1 MILTSITNTNGGMK
15 MNTNNNEQAQQE
27 ERTVYTDAM
36 LPELSSENIEA
47 SKSHHCK
54 SWVLSK
60 MGRKN
65 IGVFSWFEETG
76 LGLQTVDE
84 NTLRCIA
91 VFEHELALQS
101 LAMMKVSAKS
111 IGVNIETEG
120 FTLLQKYPDRNSN
133 HIDDN
138 QNRKVP
144 TGMEVA

>member
-1 MILTSITNTNGGMK
+1 
-15 MNTNNNEQAQQE
+15 MNTENDEQNENE
-27 ERTVYTDAM
+27 MKKYTDAM
-36 LPELSSENIEA
+36 LPELSSEDIET

-65 IGVFSWFEETG
+65 IGVFSWFGETG
-76 LGLQTVDE
+76 LGLQTVNE

-91 VFEHELALQS
+91 VFEHELALHS

-111 IGVNIETEG
+111 IGVNLETEG
-120 FTLLQKYPDRNSN
+120 FTLLQKYPDRSSN
-133 HIDDN
+133 PVDDD

>member
-1 MILTSITNTNGGMK
+1 
-15 MNTNNNEQAQQE
+15 MNTNNYDQAQQE
-27 ERTVYTDAM
+27 DRTVYTDGM
-36 LPELSSENIEA
+36 LPELSSEDIEA

-65 IGVFSWFEETG
+65 IGVFSWFGETG

-84 NTLRCIA
+84 STLRCIA
-91 VFEHELALQS
+91 VFDHELALHS

-111 IGVNIETEG
+111 IGVNLETEG
-120 FTLLQKYPDRNSN
+120 YTLLQKFPDRS
-133 HIDDN
+133 HDAVDDE
-138 QNRKVP
+138 QNVEVP